1 MINDKIK
8 KKSIK
13 TTESTQVTQR
23 TCDLRYEVGT
33 T

>member
-1 MINDKIK
+1 MIKLK